1 MVGLLSTGEEDTPMD
16 TRRAFQYYA
25 CGASA
30 SSHEKPASC
39 SDPQAFGPGMS
50 GCVARITWVHRGVL
64 EGNLATPVEEPCG
77 AAH

>member
-1 MVGLLSTGEEDTPMD
+1 MNTDNRQMVGLLSTGEEDTPMD

-39 SDPQAFGPGMS
+39 SDPQAFGPGD
-50 GCVARITWVHRGVL
+50 L
-64 EGNLATPVEEPCG
+64 
-77 AAH
+77 